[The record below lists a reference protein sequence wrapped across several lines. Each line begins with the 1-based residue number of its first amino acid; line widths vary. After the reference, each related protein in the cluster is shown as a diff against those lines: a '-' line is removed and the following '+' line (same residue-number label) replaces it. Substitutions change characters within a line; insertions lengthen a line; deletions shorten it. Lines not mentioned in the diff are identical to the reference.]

1 MGSHSS
7 KADRR
12 SEDSGSQ
19 GSQSHE
25 SGSRKK
31 SKGSP
36 DKGKARE
43 VDAEVIVKDA
53 NLNVID
59 REPLDKKDIWGNMA
73 KVVHSRHSSNV

>member
-12 SEDSGSQ
+12 SEDYGSQ
-19 GSQSHE
+19 GSRSHE

-31 SKGSP
+31 SKDSP

-43 VDAEVIVKDA
+43 LDAEVTVKDT

-59 REPLDKKDIWGNMA
+59 REPLDKKDAWGRMA
-73 KVVHSRHSSNV
+73 KVVHSRHSSNA